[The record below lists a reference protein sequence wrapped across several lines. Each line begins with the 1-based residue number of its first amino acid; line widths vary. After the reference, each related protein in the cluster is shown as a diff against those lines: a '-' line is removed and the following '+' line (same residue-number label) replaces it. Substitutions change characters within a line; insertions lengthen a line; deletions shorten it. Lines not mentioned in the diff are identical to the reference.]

1 MSLQKLETSF
11 TKLVKLAAEFKVDI
25 TPGDSSRCVAFASL
39 LLEANESR
47 NLTRLTKPEDLAI
60 GMFLDSLL
68 FNRVLTGAKSVI
80 DIGCGAGFPSVPLAL
95 TNPNPKILAVDSRKM
110 KVDFVQES
118 AQKLG
123 LNNLRAKHARV
134 ENLTIESCDLVVAR
148 AVGSLP
154 KTLTLALPLLKKGG
168 KVVVARSASDLS
180 ETLAK
185 CKQQLKKCNV
195 ETWIYRL
202 PGYRKDF
209 AQVSVTK
216 GE

>member
-1 MSLQKLETSF
+1 MSQEELKSSF
-11 TKLVKLAAEFKVDI
+11 TKLVKLAAEFKVII
-25 TPGDSSRCVAFASL
+25 TPQDTSRCVDFARL

-47 NLTRLTKPEDLAI
+47 NLTRLTKAEDLAI

-68 FNRVLTGAKSVI
+68 FNRVIKGAKSVI

-110 KVDFVQES
+110 KVDFVQET
-118 AQKLG
+118 AEELG
-123 LNNLRAKHARV
+123 LKNLRAKHARA
-134 ENLTIESCDLVVAR
+134 EDLTKASCDLVVAR

-180 ETLAK
+180 ESLAK
-185 CKQQLKKCNV
+185 CKQQLKKCHV
-195 ETWIYRL
+195 ETWTYRL